1 MADALN
7 KDFLEEEESSGFD
20 YRKIWIT
27 FVLHWYWFVIS
38 VVVCLLVSFAYL
50 RYTRPVYSATMKV
63 LIKDDQGKPRQGQA
77 QAGLSQIGLI
87 SNSNGFDNELEILGS
102 KSLATRTVKELKLY
116 VSYFSEGRVSDEE
129 LYKTSPVL
137 VDLDEASLERLQQA
151 VGMEITKAGEGV
163 KVLITLSETQKVEKT
178 LERLPATIQTPV
190 GLFTFM
196 PNPGCAMSGRKLK
209 VRVTPLNWVGGM
221 YAGSLSVAASSK
233 TTTVALVTL
242 HNTIPSR
249 AADYLTELL
258 RSYNDDANEDK
269 NEVATK
275 TDVFINERIEAIGKE
290 LGATEK
296 NLEEYKRTQG
306 LINLKND
313 ATAALAG
320 SGSSQERQVEM
331 QTQLTLVK
339 SLLDYVDNPVNALQ
353 VIPANLG
360 ISNDAL
366 NSNVK
371 SYNDLVLTRNRL
383 LKSASEDSPVV
394 TTITDQLESL
404 WPVIRQSLS
413 AIYNDLKVQKGSID
427 KQYAMYQSRI
437 QNTPTQERMLNDIGR
452 RQEIQAGLYLMLL
465 QKREENA
472 ISLASMATKGR
483 MIDEPEQF
491 VKVSPRNS
499 MVWMIGLVVGLGVPA
514 AILILL
520 DLLRYKIEGRQDVE
534 RLTKLPV
541 LADIPVA
548 KGLSEGKR
556 GIVVRENGNDI
567 MEEAF
572 RALRSNL
579 RFVMKEEDKVVLCT
593 SFIPGEGKTFISSNL
608 AMSQAV
614 LGKKVLIVGM
624 DIRKPRLARLFG
636 LKSKD
641 NGISS
646 YLAGGRDDMD
656 LLRQQIFS
664 TEIHPNLFVLPAGII
679 PPNPTE
685 LIARPLLDET
695 FVHLRTMFDMIIV
708 DTPPLGL
715 VSDTFELGRL
725 VDVSIL
731 VCRADYTPKDSLEAA
746 NEISRTGKLSNVN
759 IVVNGIDMAKK
770 KYGYYYGYG
779 RHYGYGGR
787 YGYGRYGYHS
797 DHHREV

>member
-1 MADALN
+1 MAETLN
-7 KDFLEEEESSGFD
+7 KDFLEEEEGAGFD
-20 YRKIWIT
+20 YKRLWMM
-27 FVLHWYWFVIS
+27 FLLHWYWFVLS
-38 VVVCLLVSFAYL
+38 VVVCLLASFFYL

-63 LIKDDQGKPRQGQA
+63 LIKDDTGKSRQGQMD
-77 QAGLSQIGLI
+77 LSQIGMI
-87 SNSNGFDNELEILGS
+87 SNSIGFDNELELLRS

-116 VSYFSEGRVSDEE
+116 VSYFSEGRVKDDE

-137 VDLDEASLERLQQA
+137 VDLDEASLENLKQS
-151 VGMEITKAGEGV
+151 VGMEITKAGDGV
-163 KVLITLSETQKVEKT
+163 KVLIAFSDSLKVEKT
-178 LERLPATIQTPV
+178 LKKLPATVQTPV
-190 GLFTFM
+190 GVFSFM
-196 PNPGCAMSGRKLK
+196 SNPGYVMTGRKLK
-209 VRVTPLNWVGGM
+209 VTVYPPKLMGGI
-221 YAGSLSVAASSK
+221 YAGSLTAAASSK
-233 TTTVALVTL
+233 TTSVALLTL
-242 HNTIPSR
+242 QNTKPMR
-249 AADYLTELL
+249 AADYLVELL
-258 RSYNDDANEDK
+258 HSYNYDANEDK

-275 TDVFINERIEAIGKE
+275 TDIFINERIEAIGKE

-313 ATAALAG
+313 ASAALAA
-320 SGSSQERQVEM
+320 SGTTQERQVEM

-339 SLLDYVDNPVNALQ
+339 SLLDYVDNPANAMQ

-360 ISNDAL
+360 ISNETL
-366 NSNVK
+366 NSSIK
-371 SYNDLVLTRNRL
+371 SYNEIVLTRNRL
-383 LKSASEDSPVV
+383 LKSASADSPTLV
-394 TTITDQLESL
+394 TLTDQLEAL
-404 WPVIRQSLS
+404 WPVIRQSLTT
-413 AIYNDLKVQKGSID
+413 IYNDLKVQKESID
-427 KQYAMYQSRI
+427 RQYAMYQSRI

-491 VKVSPRNS
+491 VKVSPKNS
-499 MVWMIGLVVGLGVPA
+499 MVWMIGLVIGLGVPA
-514 AILILL
+514 AILFLM

-541 LADIPVA
+541 LADIPMAV
-548 KGLSEGKR
+548 GLSDGKR
-556 GIVVRENGNDI
+556 SVVVRENGNDV

-572 RALRSNL
+572 RTLRSNL
-579 RFVMKEEDKVVLCT
+579 RFVMKAEDKVVLCT
-593 SFIPGEGKTFISSNL
+593 SFIPGEGKTFVSSNL

-614 LGKKVLIVGM
+614 LGKKVLMVGL

-636 LKSKD
+636 LKSSD

-646 YLAGGRDDMD
+646 YLAGGRDDMEI
-656 LLRQQIFS
+656 LRQQIFPS
-664 TEIHPNLFVLPAGII
+664 EIHPNLFVLPAGII

-695 FVHLRTMFDMIIV
+695 FAHLRAMFDIIIV

-715 VSDTFELGRL
+715 VSDTLELGRL
-725 VDVSIL
+725 TDVSVV
-731 VCRADYTPKDSLEAA
+731 VCRADYTPKQSLEVV
-746 NEISRTGKLSNVN
+746 NEISRDEKLPNVN
-759 IVVNGIDMAKK
+759 IVINGIDMSKK

-779 RHYGYGGR
+779 HH
-787 YGYGRYGYHS
+787 YGYGRYGSGLYTYHS
-797 DHHREV
+797 NHHREV